1 MTNPVLTAP
10 PPTSKAPTVHTSR
23 ALPALDRTAVAAV
36 MLLPLLLLHAHG
48 IGEVAVGVTDICFLA
63 RAAITRQWDWLR
75 TPWLRIGLAWWGWT
89 LLCSLPLHWHGI
101 GAGGSPSLV
110 QAIVDV
116 RFLILVAA
124 LEHLV
129 LRGATARRWFYRIIA
144 ASAVYI
150 AAQSLVQYVFG
161 HNLYGAPPAGDGRD
175 RVLTGPF
182 GKPRAGPPLA
192 RILLP
197 AIIPPAAAL
206 QQKGRVL
213 TSLAAGALLTAGLG
227 VMELIGQRIPLLLVG
242 LGLVVAALFLNAL
255 RRLVLATAVIGL
267 LLLAATPVVAPGAY
281 RHLVTDF
288 SGLMLHFATSPYGEL
303 FARALEIG
311 VQQGATG
318 LGHEGFRY
326 GCPMPRYFRPTFDG
340 SVPDGGGAGICWH
353 HPHNFYLEALDNGG
367 FVGLA
372 LFCALAVAWL
382 IALGRG
388 LRQSPD
394 PLRVGLFAAAFIQL
408 WPIASNSGLTSMP
421 IGGWLFLLVGWGLAE
436 ARWRGRVT

>member
-1 MTNPVLTAP
+1 MTAPVLTAP
-10 PPTSKAPTVHTSR
+10 PPTTQTSR
-23 ALPALDRTAVAAV
+23 VLPVLDRTAVAAV

-48 IGEVAVGVTDICFLA
+48 IGEVAVAVIDICFLA
-63 RAAITRQWDWLR
+63 RSAITRQWEWLR
-75 TPWLRIGLAWWGWT
+75 IPWVPIGLAWWGWT
-89 LLCSLPLHWHGI
+89 LLCSLPLHWHDV
-101 GAGGSPSLV
+101 GAGGLPSLV
-110 QAIVDV
+110 QAVVDI
-116 RFLILVAA
+116 RFVVLVVA
-124 LEHLV
+124 LECLA

-144 ASAVYI
+144 ASAAYI
-150 AAQSLVQYVFG
+150 ALQSLAQYAFG
-161 HNLYGAPPAGDGRD
+161 HNLYGALPAGDGRD

-182 GKPRAGPPLA
+182 TKPRAGPPLA

-206 QQKGRVL
+206 QQRGRVL

-242 LGLVVAALFLNAL
+242 LGLLVAALFLPGL
-255 RRLVLATAVIGL
+255 RRVVLATAVVGL

-281 RHLVTDF
+281 RHLVMDF
-288 SGLMLHFATSPYGEL
+288 SSLMLHFATSPYGEL

-340 SVPDGGGAGICWH
+340 SVPDGGGAAICWH

-382 IALGRG
+382 FALGRG
-388 LRQSPD
+388 LRRSPD

-408 WPIASNSGLTSMP
+408 WPLHPTA
-421 IGGWLFLLVGWGLAE
+421 A
-436 ARWRGRVT
+436 